1 MDSSSIYYD
10 SSSVT
15 GNLRFNTE
23 YEEYNSDSPSPNN
36 DNENNNNDNLS
47 DSTLIG
53 ESESCDLYHN
63 DSDDITT
70 NLISTTPNND
80 TINHTNNHT
89 NNHTSNLTASNN
101 SMKSIALSNSNVLKS
116 NPNFQ
121 YASFIKSDIDN
132 VRMSL
137 NETTD
142 VLRQNIDRMANRG
155 VHLENIEEKAESI
168 CSDASEFNNRTR
180 ALKRQMWCK
189 NYMFH
194 LFGFMGIFLIVII
207 VVLSTINHN

>member
-23 YEEYNSDSPSPNN
+23 YEEYNSDSSSPNN
-36 DNENNNNDNLS
+36 DNENTNNDNLS

-70 NLISTTPNND
+70 NLISTTPNNH

-89 NNHTSNLTASNN
+89 NNHTINHTSNHTSNLTASNN

-116 NPNFQ
+116 KVDLGN
-121 YASFIKSDIDN
+121 KS
-132 VRMSL
+132 
-137 NETTD
+137 
-142 VLRQNIDRMANRG
+142 
-155 VHLENIEEKAESI
+155 
-168 CSDASEFNNRTR
+168 
-180 ALKRQMWCK
+180 LKS
-189 NYMFH
+189 
-194 LFGFMGIFLIVII
+194 G
-207 VVLSTINHN
+207 T

>member
-10 SSSVT
+10 AGPVN

-23 YEEYNSDSPSPNN
+23 YEEFNSDSPSPNN
-36 DNENNNNDNLS
+36 ENDNENQNDNLS
-47 DSTLIG
+47 DSTIVE
-53 ESESCDLYHN
+53 ESESRDLYHN

-70 NLISTTPNND
+70 NLISTTPN
-80 TINHTNNHT
+80 TISNTNNV
-89 NNHTSNLTASNN
+89 TASNT
-101 SMKSIALSNSNVLKS
+101 SMKSIALSNSNVLK
-116 NPNFQ
+116 PNNSFQ

-142 VLRQNIDRMANRG
+142 VLRQNINRMTNRG
-155 VHLENIEEKAESI
+155 LQLENIEEKAESI

-194 LFGFMGIFLIVII
+194 LFGFMGIFLVVII
-207 VVLSTINHN
+207 VILSTINYN

>member
-10 SSSVT
+10 AGPVH

-23 YEEYNSDSPSPNN
+23 YEEFNSDSPSPNN
-36 DNENNNNDNLS
+36 EDDNENQNDNLS
-47 DSTLIG
+47 DSTIVE
-53 ESESCDLYHN
+53 ESESRDLYHN
-63 DSDDITT
+63 DSDDI
-70 NLISTTPNND
+70 
-80 TINHTNNHT
+80 
-89 NNHTSNLTASNN
+89 ASNTYVPPKISQN
-101 SMKSIALSNSNVLKS
+101 VDESNTSMKTIALSNSNVLK
-116 NPNFQ
+116 PNNSFQ

-142 VLRQNIDRMANRG
+142 VLRQNINRMTNRG
-155 VHLENIEEKAESI
+155 LQLENIGEKAESI

-180 ALKRQMWCK
+180 ALKRQMWCR

-194 LFGFMGIFLIVII
+194 LFGFMGIFLVVII
-207 VVLSTINHN
+207 VILSTINYN